1 MHHRNSFLRISV
13 ILHLFLLLTAAQAQP
28 TAAEFD
34 AALNAHFAADAPGG
48 AAVVA
53 QGGKVIYEGA
63 VGRADLNTGDPLSMA
78 SQFRIGS
85 VTKQFTAVA
94 ILQLAEAG
102 KLKLEDEIQQYI
114 EFPRKDHPITVEHL
128 LLHTSGI
135 PSFTDMPV
143 YTPKNYAEDIS
154 LKEIIA
160 LFADLPLEF
169 QPGTK
174 WSYNNSGYLLLTAI
188 IEQVS
193 GQSWTDYTT
202 QHLFAPAGMIH
213 SSASTNAEPLAQE
226 AVGYAQRDSGWV
238 VADPISLT
246 WPRGAGS
253 IRSTVGDLWKWN
265 SSVMS
270 GKQVPL
276 AWLERAHSP
285 YTLPDGSS
293 TGYGFG
299 WGFQTVQGSPTIE
312 HNGGIDG
319 FVSASLYLPEQDIYV
334 AVLTNKEAEDATI
347 LAPQLAA
354 IAMGK
359 PYGGAVVPLD
369 ETMALDYTGVYV
381 SEKEVVRYITAD
393 KQGLHAQRE
402 GSRMQDL
409 EYLGNDVFRYAGD
422 LILLHFQRDE
432 GRVTGA
438 RFEARDRIEQ
448 LTRTDKPLP
457 APRVA
462 IPLQNAALQAYVGE
476 YELAP
481 GFTLSFHAEGDRFYG
496 RATGQD
502 EFEVFGDGPHSFFL
516 TVVDAT
522 VLFHPEADGSVQR
535 ITFNQ
540 GGAMEGKRVK

>member
-1 MHHRNSFLRISV
+1 MHHRTSFLRSTA
-13 ILHLFLLLTAAQAQP
+13 ILHLFLLFTAAQAQP
-28 TAAEFD
+28 TAADFD
-34 AALNAHFAADAPGG
+34 AALNAHFTADAPGG
-48 AAVVA
+48 AVLVA
-53 QGGKVIYEGA
+53 QGGKVVYERA
-63 VGRADLNTGDPLSMA
+63 VGLADLKTGEALSTA

-94 ILQLAEAG
+94 ILQLADAG

-114 EFPRKDHPITVEHL
+114 DFPRKDHPITVEHL

-135 PSFTDMPV
+135 PSFTSLPV
-143 YTPKNYAEDIS
+143 YTAKNYAEDIS

-160 LFADLPLEF
+160 LFSELPLEF
-169 QPGTK
+169 EPGTQ
-174 WSYNNSGYLLLTAI
+174 WSYSNSGYLLLTAI
-188 IEQVS
+188 VEEVS

-202 QHLFAPAGMIH
+202 QHLFVPAGMVH
-213 SSASTNAEPLAQE
+213 SSASTNAAPLAQE

-238 VADPISLT
+238 VSDPISLT
-246 WPRGAGS
+246 WPRGAGC

-270 GKQVPL
+270 GRQVPL
-276 AWLERAHSP
+276 QWLERAHSP

-293 TGYGFG
+293 TAYGYG
-299 WGFQTVQGSPTIE
+299 WGFKNVQGIGTIE

-319 FVSASLYLPEQDIYV
+319 FISASLYVPEHDIYV
-334 AVLTNKEAEDATI
+334 AVLTNKEAEAATI

-359 PYGGAVVPLD
+359 PYGGEALPLD
-369 ETMALDYTGVYV
+369 ETLALDYTGVYL
-381 SEKEVVRYITAD
+381 SEKEVLRYITAD

-422 LILLHFQRDE
+422 LILLHFQRDQ
-432 GRVTGA
+432 GRVTRA
-438 RFEARDRIEQ
+438 RFDSRDGSEQ
-448 LTRTDKPLP
+448 LTRTYKPLP
-457 APRVA
+457 APRVP

-481 GFTLSFHAEGDRFYG
+481 GFILSFRAEGDRFFG

-522 VLFHPEADGSVQR
+522 VLFHPEADGSVRR